1 MKSRILLFILA
12 NVGQLSPIQYAA
24 GADRGFASIYT
35 ADSGSGT
42 ASGQKLNPHAL
53 IAAHRT
59 FPFGTKVKV
68 TNNYN
73 GRSVVV
79 TINDRGPFVRGRVI
93 DVTPAAARVL
103 GFSGLAQV
111 TVDASN

>member
-53 IAAHRT
+53 TAAHRT
-59 FPFGTKVKV
+59 FNHQSMRIGPQQERIIAHG
-68 TNNYN
+68 NY
-73 GRSVVV
+73 
-79 TINDRGPFVRGRVI
+79 
-93 DVTPAAARVL
+93 
-103 GFSGLAQV
+103 
-111 TVDASN
+111 